1 MVCGRCIVA
10 VRQQMEKLNF
20 LVSDITL
27 GTVEIHPDPEGLQ
40 LENIGASLKL
50 LGFELIDKEKDQ
62 LVERVKNVIIELV
75 HHSDLSNL
83 DQSMV
88 SMIASG
94 VNRDY
99 TYLSRLFS
107 DSEELTIEKFIIYQ
121 KIEKVKELIG
131 YGEMNLN
138 EISVKMG
145 YSSSSH
151 LSAQFKSITGFSPS
165 KFKSAGS
172 LGRRAIDKISE
183 GKEAH
188 DFLERRKSTGE
199 IILIP

>member
-27 GTVEIHPDPEGLQ
+27 GTVQIYPDPEGLQ
-40 LENIGASLKL
+40 LENIGASLKM

-75 HHSDLSNL
+75 HHSDLANL

-88 SMIASG
+88 SLISSG
-94 VNRDY
+94 VNKDY

-107 DSEELTIEKFIIYQ
+107 DSESLTIEKFIIHQ
-121 KIEKVKELIG
+121 KIEKVKELIE

-151 LSAQFKSITGFSPS
+151 LSAQFKSITGLSPS

-172 LGRRAIDKISE
+172 PGRIPIDKIW
-183 GKEAH
+183 
-188 DFLERRKSTGE
+188 
-199 IILIP
+199 

>member
-1 MVCGRCIVA
+1 MVCDRCILA

-20 LVSDITL
+20 RVSDLTL
-27 GTVEIHPDPEGLQ
+27 GTVEIHPDPEEAQ
-40 LENIGASLKL
+40 LKNIESSLKM

-62 LVERVKNVIIELV
+62 LVERVKNVVIELV

-83 DQSMV
+83 SQSMN
-88 SMIASG
+88 SKIASV

-107 DSEELTIEKFIIYQ
+107 DSEKLTIEKFIIHQ

-138 EISVKMG
+138 EIAGKMG

-151 LSAQFKSITGFSPS
+151 LSTQFKSVTGLSPS
-165 KFKSAGS
+165 KFRAAGS
-172 LGRRAIDKISE
+172 PGRMAIDKI
-183 GKEAH
+183 
-188 DFLERRKSTGE
+188 
-199 IILIP
+199 

>member
-1 MVCGRCIVA
+1 MVCSRCIVA
-10 VRQQMEKLNF
+10 VRVQMEKLNF
-20 LVSDITL
+20 QVSDITL
-27 GTVEIHPDPEGLQ
+27 GMVRIHPDPEGTQ
-40 LENIGASLKL
+40 LENIGAALKL

-88 SMIASG
+88 SLISCG
-94 VNRDY
+94 VNKDY

-107 DSEELTIEKFIIYQ
+107 DSESLTIEKFVIHQ

-151 LSAQFKSITGFSPS
+151 LSAQFKAITGHSPS

-172 LGRRAIDKISE
+172 PGRIPIDKI
-183 GKEAH
+183 
-188 DFLERRKSTGE
+188 
-199 IILIP
+199 

>member
-10 VRQQMEKLNF
+10 VCQQMEKLNF
-20 LVSDITL
+20 QVSEVTL

-40 LENIGASLKL
+40 LENIGNSLKM

-88 SMIASG
+88 NMIASG

-107 DSEELTIEKFIIYQ
+107 DSEELTIEKFIIHQ

-151 LSAQFKSITGFSPS
+151 LSAQFKAVTGLSPS

-172 LGRRAIDKISE
+172 LGRIPIDKIW
-183 GKEAH
+183 
-188 DFLERRKSTGE
+188 
-199 IILIP
+199 